1 LVARAI
7 APGAADYWVAGHRSV
22 EPGASAALAHLELVP
37 LVNLQMR
44 LGEGSGAALA
54 VPLVQASARILRE
67 VATFD
72 SAGVSNKE

>member
-1 LVARAI
+1 
-7 APGAADYWVAGHRSV
+7 
-22 EPGASAALAHLELVP
+22 
-37 LVNLQMR
+37 
-44 LGEGSGAALA
+44 LA

>member
-1 LVARAI
+1 M
-7 APGAADYWVAGHRSV
+7 
-22 EPGASAALAHLELVP
+22 P
-37 LVNLQMR
+37 LVDLEMR

-72 SAGVSNKE
+72 SAGVTDKE

>member
-1 LVARAI
+1 
-7 APGAADYWVAGHRSV
+7 
-22 EPGASAALAHLELVP
+22 
-37 LVNLQMR
+37 
-44 LGEGSGAALA
+44 

>member
-1 LVARAI
+1 
-7 APGAADYWVAGHRSV
+7 VAGHRSV
-22 EPGASAALAHLELVP
+22 EPGASAALAHLGLVP
-37 LVNLQMR
+37 LVDLGMR

-72 SAGVSNKE
+72 SAGVTDKQ